1 MKNTLSDVI
10 IAYEIKIIMGYSLG
24 NSKFE
29 NNLSHGNV
37 ASQLLKFAMP
47 FIISNIIQS
56 LYNVVDLVV
65 VGWFGNDASV
75 AAVNNGSQ
83 LTFLATCFAI
93 GISVGATVLIGQ
105 YLGAGDRES
114 LRKTIGTLFVTLAVL
129 AVVATVLMVVL
140 KDALL
145 KLIGVPAEAFEEAS
159 DYLFV
164 TALGTIFIFGYN
176 ALSAVMR
183 GMGDSKRPLIFVAIA
198 CFTNI
203 GLDLLFVAVFKMAA
217 LGAAIATV
225 IAQGISMILCII
237 YLGRNDFIFDFKK
250 LSSYKVDID
259 NFKMLVKVGLPTMIQ
274 QVSTNL
280 SFLFLVSLANGMGVA
295 ASSAVGIVGKFNGFA
310 ILPAIAVS
318 SAISAMCAQ
327 NIGADQTERAVKTM
341 RTGMLLAYAITIPI
355 FIITKL
361 FPSQILSLFG
371 NNPDIIA
378 EGVNYIDFFSLDYLL
393 VPLFFCMNGIFIG
406 SGHTTFS
413 LVTNLICAVLVR
425 APAAWFFSTYVV
437 GGMRGLG
444 LGAPASTFV
453 SCIFVIVFF
462 ISGRWKKRVIIKQNG

>member
-1 MKNTLSDVI
+1 MFQ
-10 IAYEIKIIMGYSLG
+10 YSRLRKSILN

-29 NNLSHGNV
+29 NNLSQGNV
-37 ASQLLKFAMP
+37 ASKLLKFAMP

-65 VGWFGNDASV
+65 VGWFGNWASV

-114 LRKTIGTLFVTLAVL
+114 LKKTIGTLFVTLFVL
-129 AVVATVLMVVL
+129 AVVATVLMVVF

-145 KLIGVPAEAFEEAS
+145 KLIGVPAEAFDEAS
-159 DYLFV
+159 DYLLV

-183 GMGDSKRPLIFVAIA
+183 GMGDSKRPLIFVAVA

-203 GLDLLFVAVFKMAA
+203 ALDILFVAVFKMAA

-225 IAQGISMILCII
+225 IAQGVSMILCII
-237 YLGRNDFIFDFKK
+237 YLGKNNFIFDFKK
-250 LSSYKVDID
+250 FSSYKVDKN
-259 NFKMLVKVGLPTMIQ
+259 NFKMLIKVGLPTMIQ

-280 SFLFLVSLANGMGVA
+280 SFLFLVSLANRMGVA

-327 NIGADQTERAVKTM
+327 NIGAEQTERAIKTM
-341 RTGMLLAYAITIPI
+341 KTGLLLAYAITIPI

-378 EGVNYIDFFSLDYLL
+378 EGVNYIEFFSFDYLL

-413 LVTNLICAVLVR
+413 LVTNMICSILVR
-425 APAAWFFSTYVV
+425 VPAAWLFSTYLI

-453 SCIFVIVFF
+453 SCIFVIVFYF
-462 ISGRWKKRVIIKQNG
+462 SGRWKKRIIIKHNT